1 MSDHD
6 HHSTPQPLP
15 AHGPVTRP
23 GASTLGESVAHDR
36 HTSAGHGTAGHGTEG
51 GADQDGH
58 GHESHGHESHGG
70 IGTYMMVFL
79 ALCGL
84 TTMSFFT
91 YSSAWPWRDQPQ
103 VGWAFMMAVSCTKAM
118 LVVLFFMHVLWEANW
133 KYVLTIPAA
142 MMAIFLALMLVPD
155 IGLRTRMVAQ
165 ERALYMPRQSDVRL
179 MERANEAGLP
189 GSAAP
194 AH

>member
-6 HHSTPQPLP
+6 THS
-15 AHGPVTRP
+15 AHGPITRVGDIP
-23 GASTLGESVAHDR
+23 ERDDQAPHGPDDH
-36 HTSAGHGTAGHGTEG
+36 GHGGVGK
-51 GADQDGH
+51 
-58 GHESHGHESHGG
+58 
-70 IGTYMMVFL
+70 YLLVFL

-84 TTMSFFT
+84 TTLSFFT
-91 YSSAWPWRDQPQ
+91 YSPYWPWRDEPH

-142 MMAIFLALMLVPD
+142 MMAIFLAIMLVPD
-155 IGLRTRMVAQ
+155 IGMRNRMVSQ
-165 ERALYMPRQSDVRL
+165 ERAIHMARQSDVRL
-179 MERANEAGLP
+179 LEQ
-189 GSAAP
+189 AAESKLLADP

>member
-6 HHSTPQPLP
+6 IHSAH
-15 AHGPVTRP
+15 AHGPITRAGDIP
-23 GASTLGESVAHDR
+23 EHDE
-36 HTSAGHGTAGHGTEG
+36 HDEHDHNSHDHG
-51 GADQDGH
+51 
-58 GHESHGHESHGG
+58 HGG
-70 IGTYMMVFL
+70 IGKYLLVFL

-84 TTMSFFT
+84 TTMSFLT
-91 YSSAWPWRDQPQ
+91 YSSVWPWRDQPH

-118 LVVLFFMHVLWEANW
+118 LVVLFFMHVFWEANW

-155 IGLRTRMVAQ
+155 VGMRTRMVSQ
-165 ERALYMPRQSDVRL
+165 ERALRMARTSDVLL
-179 MERANEAGLP
+179 MEQAAEAKVL
-189 GSAAP
+189 AEP

>member
-6 HHSTPQPLP
+6 VHSAH
-15 AHGPVTRP
+15 AHGPITRAGDIP
-23 GASTLGESVAHDR
+23 AHDD
-36 HTSAGHGTAGHGTEG
+36 H
-51 GADQDGH
+51 DH
-58 GHESHGHESHGG
+58 GHEPGHDHGHGG
-70 IGTYMMVFL
+70 IGKYLLVFL

-84 TTMSFFT
+84 TTMSFLT
-91 YSSAWPWRDQPQ
+91 YSSVWPWRDQPH

-118 LVVLFFMHVLWEANW
+118 LVVLFFMHVFWEANW

-155 IGLRTRMVAQ
+155 VGMRNRMVSQ
-165 ERALYMPRQSDVRL
+165 ERALHMARASDVRL
-179 MERANEAGLP
+179 MEQ
-189 GSAAP
+189 AAESKVLAEP